1 MSAVVSCDNTLPTIL
16 STPESLLASAGGST
30 IDVVNESRPAMNTD
44 SMSGATLVPKMFAC
58 PIEGAEAELSDPL
71 EMEME
76 TLRAEYAKLSKQT
89 FELEKAAAQRA
100 AANTVLSTLKS
111 EMMQQV
117 SEHEEQMAEVCSK
130 MLRPPGTDSNVVSLH
145 CELREYRGNCER
157 RSAELAFEV
166 MQLRQVLQEQDK
178 HIKQLSAKV
187 EDLVH
192 KESLRS
198 SEFDALKKWFW
209 QEGHCPVKP

>member
-1 MSAVVSCDNTLPTIL
+1 
-16 STPESLLASAGGST
+16 
-30 IDVVNESRPAMNTD
+30 MNTD
-44 SMSGATLVPKMFAC
+44 NMSDATLVPKMFAC

-157 RSAELAFEV
+157 RSAELEFEV

>member
-1 MSAVVSCDNTLPTIL
+1 
-16 STPESLLASAGGST
+16 
-30 IDVVNESRPAMNTD
+30 MNTD
-44 SMSGATLVPKMFAC
+44 NTSDATLVPDMFAC

-76 TLRAEYAKLSKQT
+76 TLRAKYVKLSEQT

-100 AANTVLSTLKS
+100 AATTVLSTLKS

-130 MLRPPGTDSNVVSLH
+130 MLKPPGTDPNVVSLH
-145 CELREYRGNCER
+145 RELREHRGNCDR
-157 RSAELAFEV
+157 RSVELEFEV
-166 MQLRQVLQEQDK
+166 MQLRQVLKEQDN
-178 HIKQLSAKV
+178 HIKQLSARV

-192 KESLRS
+192 KESLMS

-209 QEGHCPVKP
+209 QEGHCHV